1 MLQRLAGFKN
11 RKENKE
17 GGFTLVELLI
27 VVAIIAILAA
37 IAIPQFS
44 QYRARAFVATLN
56 ADVKNAYTASQ
67 AYLTDNPGTTI
78 DDIAQLQEAGYN
90 PSEGISLNAGNMEL
104 TAGEIELITTA
115 PIVGNTASVTFEGV
129 ITKAHNVSP

>member
-56 ADVKNAYTASQ
+56 ADIKNAYTAAQ
-67 AYLTDNPGTTI
+67 AYLTDNPSQTI
-78 DDIAQLQEAGYN
+78 DSIDKLAEAGYN
-90 PSEGISLNAGNMEL
+90 PSSNIVWRAGTMTL
-104 TAGEIELITTA
+104 SVGDVQLATTA
-115 PIVGNTASVTFEGV
+115 PITTNEATVTFAGV
-129 ITKAHNVSP
+129 ITPASN